1 MSVDLRKFARKNDLA
16 FAATFIAALLFAVML
31 TQQRYVE
38 VWRTGAFF
46 DTDDAMRAVELR
58 DFLAG
63 QGWFDLTARR
73 LDPPTGVTMHW
84 SRLIDVALAAIQEPL
99 SLFLTPQQAER
110 GMRLL
115 FPFTL
120 LSALLLLSGRLGG
133 LLAGAPARLL
143 AIFLVMLSA
152 PMIEQFSPGRIDHHA
167 PQIVIAMASF
177 ILLLQGLDR
186 RRAVSLGA
194 VAALMALSLAISLEN
209 IPLFAPM
216 AGALLWLFIT
226 DGVAARAQLLWFAGG
241 ALVAFPLFFITT
253 VAPSAYT
260 QSACDAFSAPW
271 LAGAIAGAV
280 GLMALALAASGLAT
294 ARARAPAG
302 VAVAVMVL
310 AVFAGIAPACL
321 SGPFSGLDPLV
332 QDLWLSHVQE
342 VMPLSALFEQTPS
355 KGVALTAP
363 VALGLAAAFWRARE
377 TEGLERRRWSV
388 AAATIAVGLTASLL
402 HIRVF
407 SSVTPLAMAA
417 LAGGVSIIVF
427 RLRVSAALRN
437 TLAVFLSLFLS
448 PIGLTL
454 ALADDQAGPPQTEI
468 DCLTPEALGP
478 LSALPPGRVA
488 ASFNLGAHILAHTPH
503 EALAAPYHRNNHGN
517 RLAAEIFFAAPERAG
532 ALTRAAGATLVAWCA
547 RGRSPLVA
555 AAPDGLAAMLAR
567 GEVPAWLERRST
579 PDAPLLV
586 FAVRSVE

>member
-1 MSVDLRKFARKNDLA
+1 MSVDVPKFVRKNDLA
-16 FAATFIAALLFAVML
+16 FAATFIASLLFAVLL

-84 SRLIDVALAAIQEPL
+84 SRIIDVALAEMQEPL
-99 SLFLTPQQAER
+99 SLFLAPQQAER

-120 LSALLLLSGRLGG
+120 LAALLLLSGRLGG

-143 AIFLVMLSA
+143 AIFLVTLSA

-167 PQIVIAMASF
+167 PQIVTLVASF
-177 ILLLQGLDR
+177 VFLLQGLDPA
-186 RRAVSLGA
+186 RAPSLGA
-194 VAALMALSLAISLEN
+194 AAALMAFSLAISLEN

-226 DGVAARAQLLWFAGG
+226 DGIAARAQLLWFAGG
-241 ALVAFPLFFITT
+241 ALVAFPLFFIAT

-260 QSACDAFSAPW
+260 TSACDAYSAPW
-271 LAGAIAGAV
+271 LAGAISGAL
-280 GLMALALAASGLAT
+280 GLMGLALAASQLVT
-294 ARARAPAG
+294 ARARALAG
-302 VAVAVMVL
+302 AAVLVVIL
-310 AVFAGIAPACL
+310 AVFAGIAPVCL
-321 SGPFSGLDPLV
+321 NGPFAGLDPLV
-332 QDLWLSHVQE
+332 RDLWLSHVQE
-342 VMPLSALFEQTPS
+342 VMPLSALFAQSPS
-355 KGVALTAP
+355 KGVAIAAP
-363 VALGLAAAFWRARE
+363 VALALAAALWRARV
-377 TEGLERRRWSV
+377 TKGLERRRWRV
-388 AAATIAVGLTASLL
+388 AAATIAVGLGASLL

-407 SSVTPLAMAA
+407 SSVTPIAMAA
-417 LAGGVSIIVF
+417 LAGGVSTIV
-427 RLRVSAALRN
+427 LHLCVSPALRN
-437 TLAVFLSLFLS
+437 TLAAFLSLCFS
-448 PIGLTL
+448 PIGLAL
-454 ALADDQAGPPQTEI
+454 AFADDQAGAPQTEVA
-468 DCLTPEALGP
+468 CLTPEALAP
-478 LSALPPGRVA
+478 LSAIPPGRVA
-488 ASFNLGAHILAHTPH
+488 ASLSLGAHILAHTPH

-517 RLAAEIFFAAPERAG
+517 RLVAEIFLAPPERAE
-532 ALTRAAGATLVAWCA
+532 ARARAAGAMLVAWCA

-567 GEVPAWLERRST
+567 GEVPAWLEPRSR